1 MHEIKEKERIYKEIL
16 ESYINEN
23 DEQSLYLGQQLS
35 RQMIEE
41 GVSPEEVVHL
51 HVKVLME
58 LYPKLDDKMK
68 NSFEFLLE
76 MMMDYG
82 IAYREHQSLK
92 NKQQQLNMEIELAA
106 SMQNTFLSG
115 DIPRDKSLDI
125 GAISQP
131 AKKLNGDYYHF
142 VRDENERISVAI
154 ADVIGKGIPATLCM
168 SMIKY
173 AMESLTEEFKR
184 PGAILENLN
193 RVVERNVDD
202 SMFITMFYGL
212 YDPNEHRFY
221 YASAGHEP
229 GFIYHKKEDEF
240 VEFSTKGIVLGV
252 TKETVYPDYELDID
266 PGDMIVLLSDGVTE
280 CRSKDGFIERHEII
294 NLIRKYQH
302 LPAQQIVEEV
312 YRELEQMQSFELK
325 DDVTLIILRRQV

>member
-1 MHEIKEKERIYKEIL
+1 MYEVKEKERIYKEIL

-41 GVSPEEVVHL
+41 GVSPEELVHL

-58 LYPKLDDKMK
+58 LYPKLDEEMK

-115 DIPRDKSLDI
+115 DVPCDKSLDI

-142 VRDENERISVAI
+142 VRDENNRISVAI

-173 AMESLTEEFKR
+173 AMESLTEEFKK

-229 GFIYHKKEDEF
+229 GFIYHKKKDEF

-252 TKETVYPDYELDID
+252 EKESVYPDYEVAID

-302 LPAQQIVEEV
+302 LPSQQIVEEV
-312 YRELEQMQSFELK
+312 YRELEQMQNFELK
-325 DDVTLIILRRQV
+325 DDVTLIILRRKV